1 MGAWWIGPLFTGFA
15 AISVAFLMAC
25 FPKEL
30 PCKSV
35 CMPHLLLLL
44 NLNTV
49 PVHVHVCVAAAV
61 KYKADRK
68 SEAYKGAGEKEANRE
83 DFGRSVSDVW
93 LTIKTTFSNPVW
105 ILLTISGT
113 VESGAVIGF
122 AAFLPKVNLNSQ
134 TTRPRPRSCTIMFRH
149 KF

>member
-1 MGAWWIGPLFTGFA
+1 MHA
-15 AISVAFLMAC
+15 S
-25 FPKEL
+25 
-30 PCKSV
+30 
-35 CMPHLLLLL
+35 LLLLL

-49 PVHVHVCVAAAV
+49 LVHACVAAAV

-122 AAFLPKVNLNSQ
+122 AAFLPKVSFYSQ
-134 TTRPRPRSCTIMFRH
+134 TTRPRAFACTGINFEYR
-149 KF
+149 